1 MNDHDVPTHADPT
14 FPQVDTDADTMR
26 RHLMR
31 AHRLRAEATA
41 DFLAHIGRIVLS
53 PFRRPLGTRSPGTNE
68 TGRRLNAGAPE
79 TDLLC
84 RYGWS
89 ERPALRS

>member
-1 MNDHDVPTHADPT
+1 MNDHDTGTPADST
-14 FPQVDTDADTMR
+14 FPQLDVDPETMH

-31 AHRLRAEATA
+31 ARRLRAEAAT
-41 DFLAHIGRIVLS
+41 DLLAHIGRIALS
-53 PFRRPLGTRSPGTNE
+53 AFRRPLGTRSPGTNE
-68 TGRRLNAGAPE
+68 AGRRLDAGAPE

-89 ERPALRS
+89 ERPALRP